1 MSINK
6 FCNPTWRSTLAAL
19 CLMIMCTTA
28 ISCDNDKGIINDKK
42 NPAKYIADE
51 SKLKMLYSLTD
62 LEQKRGN
69 AKGRIY
75 ELDYT
80 ADYNLDAALKAEI
93 TGLDG
98 LTKFMAATLFDVV
111 PSDATQLQYGAGC
124 SAYAATDATS
134 GDFLMGRNYDFCHQ
148 ENGKEAEIAAIV
160 VHTHP
165 KGGKSAISIVD
176 GYWLGYTKGFF
187 NDGKTDLSMLMAV
200 PFAPMDGMNEDGFAI
215 GVLHLDGLAAVQK
228 ETGKPNIYLSVAMR
242 MLLDKASTV
251 RDAITLLQ
259 QYNMTMDSPAGGS
272 FHFFMADATGEYA
285 IVEYVDPD
293 GDACIN
299 PWKMH
304 VMGLDETNK
313 DDYRYV
319 TNFYVSPYM
328 EKSPYSITSGHGTE
342 RYNKLKD
349 AITKNNNLLDIN
361 EAIDLLV
368 AVSQEAK
375 DGDLT
380 SHTQWSSLYDLNQK
394 TLRLSIL
401 REYGQNKMWEFSVKR

>member
-1 MSINK
+1 MQHK
-6 FCNPTWRSTLAAL
+6 LCNSVWGTALATL
-19 CLMIMCTTA
+19 CLMLMSIAAT
-28 ISCDNDKGIINDKK
+28 SCDDDKEIVNDEK

-62 LEQKRGN
+62 LEQKRGG

-75 ELDYT
+75 EMNYT
-80 ADYNLDAALKAEI
+80 ADYDLDAALKAEI

-98 LTKFMAATLFDVV
+98 LTKFMATTLFDIASPDV
-111 PSDATQLQYGAGC
+111 AHLQYGAGC
-124 SAYAATDATS
+124 SAYAATEATS

-148 ENGKEAEIAAIV
+148 ENGKEVDIAAIV

-165 KGGKSAISIVD
+165 KDGKRSISIVD

-228 ETGKPNIYLSVAMR
+228 EAGKPNIYLSVAMR

-251 RDAITLLQ
+251 KEAIALLQ

-285 IVEYVDPD
+285 IVEYVDPN
-293 GDACIN
+293 GDSSVN

-304 VMGLDETNK
+304 VMGLDEVNK
-313 DDYRYV
+313 NDYRYV

-328 EKSPYSITSGHGTE
+328 ENSPYGIDSGHGTE
-342 RYNKLKD
+342 RYNKLKNTLT
-349 AITKNNNLLDIN
+349 ANNYILNMTKALG
-361 EAIDLLV
+361 LLV
-368 AVSQEAK
+368 DVSQEAK

-380 SHTQWSSLYDLNQK
+380 SHTQWSSLYNLKQRTLN
-394 TLRLSIL
+394 LSIL
-401 REYGQNKMWEFSVKR
+401 REYGQDKMWEFNINK